1 MIIPLD
7 DQWYIDAD
15 GTNVVLTEKRV
26 IQAREEGKGKGK
38 APNPENIG
46 KERDV
51 QHGFYGTIT
60 QAAQAYLNKGVATMP
75 GMLSATQ
82 VVAAWAD
89 MTAKIERACKNLPR
103 KGLADEPK
111 PSMQLPQAGV

>member
-7 DQWYIDAD
+7 DSWYIDAD

-26 IQAREEGKGKGK
+26 IQAREDGAKGK
-38 APNPENIG
+38 APKAENIG

-51 QHGFYGTIT
+51 QHGFYGTIA

-82 VVAAWAD
+82 IVAAWTD
-89 MTAKIERACKNLPR
+89 MTARIERSVKSLPR
-103 KGLADEPK
+103 KGEALP
-111 PSMQLPQAGV
+111 QLPQA